1 MKRILFILTVA
12 LAITQIS
19 IAQVINVPEKS
30 KEHFAKKYPKATKA
44 DWKNN
49 VTNYTASF
57 VSKKDSYKAVYRM
70 DGTWDYTEK
79 SISRESLPGA
89 VKESFNKSRFE
100 SWDYLSTA
108 YVENNDGQKLYRI
121 EAKKGIDK
129 RFIFYDKSG
138 KEVKANQS
146 L

>member
-1 MKRILFILTVA
+1 MKRLLFFLLVSLGIA
-12 LAITQIS
+12 QITT
-19 IAQVINVPEKS
+19 AQVINVPEKS
-30 KEHFAKKYPKATKA
+30 KEHFAKKYPKVTTA

-79 SISRESLPGA
+79 TISRESLPKA
-89 VKESFNKSRFE
+89 VNESYNKSRFE
-100 SWDYLSTA
+100 NWDYLSTA
-108 YVENNDGQKLYRI
+108 YVENNNGEKLYRI
-121 EAKKGIDK
+121 EAKKGLDK

-138 KEVKANQS
+138 KEVKANQT